1 MILDKTTL
9 TKTKQ
14 TEINYLKRV
23 NGIKEQLLVD
33 NETISPI
40 DMVDWLVKKKKSIRK
55 STFRQYKSALIYYF
69 EKHNKYKDYQNALSY
84 LETIEQAGCIDDK
97 SNIVSFEKNKNTS
110 AAKIKKVDINDLE
123 KIKEFLTTSRS
134 LWQKRAFLLFELS
147 IHLGLRPIEWNQAT
161 IEKVEELTFIRIKNA
176 KNTNG
181 RSNGDS
187 RIIEINPLILNDVSN
202 LIDDIALFKEKDSF
216 EHYYDNA
223 RVAFNKMMH
232 KIFPKRK
239 QHYSLYSA
247 RHQFSANQKNIHTKR
262 EVADLM
268 GHKSEETATL
278 HYGRKKSGWTSYK
291 KKESQ
296 VIMDKPKN

>member
-1 MILDKTTL
+1 MILDKSKL

-23 NGIKEQLLVD
+23 NGIKEYLLMD
-33 NETISPI
+33 NEEIAPV

-55 STFRQYKSALIYYF
+55 STFRQYKSALIYFF
-69 EKHNKYKDYQNALSY
+69 EKHNKYKDYQDALAY
-84 LETIEQAGCIDDK
+84 LETIEQSGCIDDK
-97 SNIVSFEKNKNTS
+97 NNLVSLERHKNTS
-110 AAKIKKVDINDLE
+110 ASKIKKVDIEDLE
-123 KIKEFLTTSRS
+123 KIRLFLTTSRS

-147 IHLGLRPIEWNQAT
+147 IHLGLRPIEWNQSI
-161 IEKVEELTFIRIKNA
+161 IEKVDGLTFIRIKNA

-181 RSNGDS
+181 RANGDS
-187 RIIEINPLILNDVSN
+187 RIIEVKDALLSDINN
-202 LIDDIALFKEKDSF
+202 LIEDIALFKEKDSF

-262 EVADLM
+262 EVADMM

-278 HYGRKKSGWTSYK
+278 HYGKKRSGWSNYK

-296 VIMDKPKN
+296 VFTDKPKN